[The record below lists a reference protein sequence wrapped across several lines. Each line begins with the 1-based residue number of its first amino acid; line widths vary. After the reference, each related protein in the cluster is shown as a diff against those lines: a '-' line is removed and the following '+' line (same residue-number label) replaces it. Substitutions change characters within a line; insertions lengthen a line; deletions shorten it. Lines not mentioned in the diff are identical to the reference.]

1 MAGCCPAKSQLLARL
16 DPLIRDGPA
25 PFVGV
30 VFLVLVLAEAFAI
43 QHSLASLLDGLN
55 RVSLK
60 DETGRRT

>member
-1 MAGCCPAKSQLLARL
+1 M
-16 DPLIRDGPA
+16 IRDGPA

-30 VFLVLVLAEAFAI
+30 VISVLVLAEAFAI
-43 QHSLASLLDGLN
+43 HQSLASLLDGLN